1 MRNLDPRTH
10 LFILLLATVMWFFYK
25 EIQAVHFF
33 CLIAFFYMLQAK
45 ETRKAFTL
53 LFTYVLLQAAAFA
66 AYRTALLYIIL
77 HTAARAVPLMMFSSV
92 IAGCNPSRV
101 LASYAK
107 IRISKTLLIMIC
119 IMMRFFS
126 VLMKEMSYIRDG
138 MRARGLF
145 PHWYD
150 YCKHPIVL
158 YEIFFV
164 PLTIRCLKLSDELGA
179 SAMLRGL
186 DSSATRSCIYKIGFS
201 KGDGITAVIY
211 TLLMTSLLIISYHN
225 VYYDFF

>member
-1 MRNLDPRTH
+1 
-10 LFILLLATVMWFFYK
+10 MWFFYK

-101 LASYAK
+101 LASYAE
-107 IRISKTLLIMIC
+107 IRIPKAWQKIC
-119 IMMRFFS
+119 
-126 VLMKEMSYIRDG
+126 V
-138 MRARGLF
+138 RGLPAARYF
-145 PHWYD
+145 NTHD
-150 YCKHPIVL
+150 VL
-158 YEIFFV
+158 VDLAIE
-164 PLTIRCLKLSDELGA
+164 PSKLAWKSFIPA
-179 SAMLRGL
+179 
-186 DSSATRSCIYKIGFS
+186 KN
-201 KGDGITAVIY
+201 
-211 TLLMTSLLIISYHN
+211 TSPQR
-225 VYYDFF
+225 